1 MRKVSLSKCPGKLAT
16 KRLLLRTPSQRDAMA
31 ANRAV
36 RESVREL
43 KPWMPWAKRCPTI
56 SDTRKFCRAAATS
69 FAARKEFH
77 FYLFTKHDST
87 LIGCASLVRG
97 DSSVPKFEIGYWIH
111 TQHTRMGYATETVLA
126 LTRFARRHLGV
137 RRLEIRMDARNLRS
151 AQVAQRTG
159 YRLEGTLR
167 SDARDNRGRL
177 RDTLVFAKVF

>member
-16 KRLLLRTPSQRDAMA
+16 KRLLLRTPCLRDAVA

-36 RESVREL
+36 RESFREL

-56 SDTRKFCRAAATS
+56 SDSRKFCRAAATR
-69 FAARKEFH
+69 FAARKEFQ
-77 FYLFTKHDST
+77 FYLFTKHDGT
-87 LIGCASLVRG
+87 LIGCAGLVRG
-97 DSSVPKFEIGYWIH
+97 DSSVPRFEIGYWVH
-111 TQHTRMGYATETVLA
+111 THHAGRGYATETVLA

-151 AQVAQRTG
+151 AQVAKRAG